1 MEANPF
7 CPKRQNPWRNQR
19 KSLGVGAK
27 LPVEFHLGIPK
38 CLRQSWE
45 KMLLSRLG
53 MGFFGSTGIS
63 KLVSRRGKKM
73 IVSPAR
79 NTTFFILN
87 WPTQYK
93 MILSKCLP
101 KMKNVKKT
109 KKTGFSAFHLE
120 NEIKKDVDSCRAAS
134 QSIPLFSMT
143 SDAKKTQKTSVKIW
157 CQTWHARR
165 PKSGEM
171 VGRAPHGMKNWMTKR
186 MISHGCW
193 VENYETCPIFH
204 HISWYLAQ
212 RHHLQTEYTS
222 IHP

>member
-7 CPKRQNPWRNQR
+7 CPKRQIPWRNQR

-53 MGFFGSTGIS
+53 MGFLGSTGIS

-93 MILSKCLP
+93 MILSKCFP
-101 KMKNVKKT
+101 KMKNVKS
-109 KKTGFSAFHLE
+109 TGFQHCILRM
-120 NEIKKDVDSCRAAS
+120 KKQDVDSCRAAS
-134 QSIPLFSMT
+134 QPIPLFFTVM
-143 SDAKKTQKTSVKIW
+143 
-157 CQTWHARR
+157 
-165 PKSGEM
+165 
-171 VGRAPHGMKNWMTKR
+171 
-186 MISHGCW
+186 
-193 VENYETCPIFH
+193 NYELYTNIWVFL
-204 HISWYLAQ
+204 YM
-212 RHHLQTEYTS
+212 RHLQNHGFEY
-222 IHP
+222 

>member
-1 MEANPF
+1 MLLRLRIPKKQQQLETMEANRF
-7 CPKRQNPWRNQR
+7 CPKRQIPWRNQR
-19 KSLGVGAK
+19 KSLEVDAK
-27 LPVEFHLGIPK
+27 LPVEAKCFHHKFHSGW
-38 CLRQSWE
+38 Q
-45 KMLLSRLG
+45 
-53 MGFFGSTGIS
+53 
-63 KLVSRRGKKM
+63 KM

-79 NTTFFILN
+79 STTFFILN

-157 CQTWHARR
+157 CQT
-165 PKSGEM
+165 
-171 VGRAPHGMKNWMTKR
+171 
-186 MISHGCW
+186 
-193 VENYETCPIFH
+193 
-204 HISWYLAQ
+204 
-212 RHHLQTEYTS
+212 
-222 IHP
+222 